1 MTPQTRHISDAIT
14 LDAIQTDR
22 FKTGV
27 LTITFSMPQDPVR
40 AAHHIL
46 LTGIMRRGTRRY
58 PSLAAINRRLDELY
72 ATEVEIRSSK
82 LGKNLLMT
90 ITAELLD
97 DRYVRSQTDI
107 LAGVI
112 DALSEIVLHPLYEN
126 DTFDE
131 ETVAQEIRC
140 AIDALDAEINNTRAY
155 AVTRCT
161 EAMYRETPEFPTVK
175 KIKDVLRHADG
186 KTLYRHYCDLL
197 SHASVNVFYIG
208 GAPIDRVA
216 TLLGTSFAEYP
227 QGARAGVIA
236 LSPSTPC
243 AALALKEQMPV
254 SQGKLAMGFR
264 TGVSIATAPDYHKG
278 LLLNELFGG
287 SPASKLFLNVRE
299 KMSLCYYCSSSYSI
313 YTGDMMVSS
322 GIEVKNPARVRKA
335 ILSQFADIQ
344 QGRITEAEFEA
355 AKRSLENCY
364 RQIYDNPLDLSSFF
378 GSRRFFG
385 FGESVED
392 CRRAIAAVTREDVIS
407 LAQNVVCDTEFFIEG
422 TIEDEEVDADES

>member
-14 LDAIQTDR
+14 LTAIQTDR

-27 LTITFSMPQDPVR
+27 LTITFSMPQNPVR

-46 LTGIMRRGTRRY
+46 LTGIMRRGTQRY

-82 LGKNLLMT
+82 LGKNLLLT
-90 ITAELLD
+90 ITAEILD

-112 DALSEIVLHPLYEN
+112 DALSEIVLHPLYAHDSFN
-126 DTFDE
+126 E
-131 ETVAQEIRC
+131 ETVTQEIRC

-161 EAMYRETPEFPTVK
+161 EAMYRENPEFPTVK
-175 KIKDVLRHADG
+175 KIKDVLSLTDG
-186 KTLYRHYCDLL
+186 KTLYRHYCELL
-197 SHASVNVFYIG
+197 SLASVNVFYIG

-216 TLLGTSFAEYP
+216 SLLDTAFAEYP

-236 LSPSTPC
+236 LSPATPC
-243 AALALKEQMPV
+243 ASIALKEQMPV

-264 TGVSIATAPDYHKG
+264 TGISIATAPDYHKG
-278 LLLNELFGG
+278 LVLNELFGG

-322 GIEVKNPARVRKA
+322 GIEVKNHDRVRQA

-344 QGRITEAEFEA
+344 QGRFTDTEFEA

-385 FGESVED
+385 FAEDVED
-392 CRRAIAAVTREDVIS
+392 CREAIAAVTREDVIS
-407 LAQNVVCDTEFFIEG
+407 LAQGVVCDTEFFVEG
-422 TIEDEEVDADES
+422 TTESEEVEADE